1 MVHVLQGNPQSPSLL
16 STKAVCQFTDLNST
30 LAVSGLLP
38 GQQPFNT
45 PQNQA
50 MLNSCFLNFL
60 PTLTD
65 SLLSHDAWLAG
76 VTFTNQCKPNFSP
89 VFPITN
95 VNTNLQESTIRQTG
109 TRHTPSS
116 ISQTT
121 LSDDKPSSANQEL
134 SNDDSFHIFV
144 GDLAPDIE
152 GDVLLAAFNT
162 FGNVTECKIIKDMHT
177 QKPKGYGFV
186 AYKSREE
193 AERAIQVMNGQV
205 LGSRAIRTNW
215 AVRRDPA
222 DQAKDH
228 RPLNYV
234 EVFNAS
240 SASNTTIYVGGIT
253 SGLTELLLQ
262 NAFQEFGEIKEIR
275 IFKEKG
281 FSFIRFDSHAAAT
294 RAIVTMHGR
303 LVGDQSC
310 KCSWGKEPTY
320 SSRMNNLA
328 TNPPWSSC
336 VSLNTEPSMA
346 NFTSAS
352 KLSYT
357 SEAVN
362 RMTNRPD
369 LVYDLANSAS
379 LRTTS
384 TLRPTTSPQLVAERY
399 WPSNCYLNDADAT
412 LPNLL
417 IDPNSPVSLTNGKS
431 SLANPLIQTT
441 LGLTDSNCQQPGPMS
456 CEMTAPL
463 LTDALPV
470 TISTLPGMKSGL
482 MTVRHLGDRPF
493 FQPYITP
500 CPVTPGFPLMS
511 PAPLPR
517 FGMSENP
524 VHPAFPVA
532 GFQQYGL
539 TLRGQTI
546 LPVSLPTSD
555 LLQTSTYGCG
565 FLPSDNIPRTTFMPN
580 LNGVSLLC

>member
-1 MVHVLQGNPQSPSLL
+1 MKSE
-16 STKAVCQFTDLNST
+16 TC
-30 LAVSGLLP
+30 
-38 GQQPFNT
+38 
-45 PQNQA
+45 
-50 MLNSCFLNFL
+50 
-60 PTLTD
+60 
-65 SLLSHDAWLAG
+65 
-76 VTFTNQCKPNFSP
+76 
-89 VFPITN
+89 I
-95 VNTNLQESTIRQTG
+95 
-109 TRHTPSS
+109 RHTPSS

-121 LSDDKPSSANQEL
+121 LNDEKPSSANQEL

-193 AERAIQVMNGQV
+193 AERAIQVMNGQI

-320 SSRMNNLA
+320 SSRMNNTSQHTSPALLDGNNQNSSIPQNCAPNKTMNDAQFSQLA

-346 NFTSAS
+346 NFSSSS

-357 SEAVN
+357 SEAMN

-369 LVYDLANSAS
+369 LVYDLTNSAT

-441 LGLTDSNCQQPGPMS
+441 LGLTD
-456 CEMTAPL
+456 
-463 LTDALPV
+463 
-470 TISTLPGMKSGL
+470 
-482 MTVRHLGDRPF
+482 RPF
-493 FQPYITP
+493 KLVNKI
-500 CPVTPGFPLMS
+500 GS
-511 PAPLPR
+511 A
-517 FGMSENP
+517 SEEKE
-524 VHPAFPVA
+524 
-532 GFQQYGL
+532 
-539 TLRGQTI
+539 
-546 LPVSLPTSD
+546 
-555 LLQTSTYGCG
+555 
-565 FLPSDNIPRTTFMPN
+565 
-580 LNGVSLLC
+580 LNQSNFH